1 MKNFFSIALT
11 SLILISGMHL
21 AVAKHYCH
29 GEFAAMKIT
38 FIGDNATCG
47 MEDGIE
53 ASKVFDNQMTD
64 VVTAKCCS
72 NESTLMGVDQNYN
85 PSYQEFSS
93 LRSLPL
99 FAYVPS
105 ELIYSF
111 QNSSVYSY
119 KNIIPPD
126 NVPAGAKSP
135 ADICVFRI

>member
-1 MKNFFSIALT
+1 MKNFFSIAVT

-21 AVAKHYCH
+21 AVAEHYCH
-29 GEFAAMKIT
+29 GELAAMKIT
-38 FIGDNATCG
+38 FIGENASCGMESG
-47 MEDGIE
+47 MEDGKT
-53 ASKVFDNQMTD
+53 SNTHVD
-64 VVTAKCCS
+64 VITEKCCS
-72 NESTLMGVDQNYN
+72 NESTLMGVDPNYN

-99 FAYVPS
+99 FAYVPL

-111 QNSSVYSY
+111 QNSSVYNY

-126 NVPAGAKSP
+126 NVTAGAKSP

>member
-1 MKNFFSIALT
+1 MKKIFSIAVT

-29 GEFAAMKIT
+29 GELAAMKIT
-38 FIGDNATCG
+38 FIGENASCG

-53 ASKVFDNQMTD
+53 AGKTLDNNMTD
-64 VVTAKCCS
+64 VITAKCCS
-72 NESTLMGVDQNYN
+72 NESTFMGVDQNYD

-99 FAYVPS
+99 FAYVPL

-111 QNSSVYSY
+111 QNSSVYNY

-126 NVPAGAKSP
+126 NVPAGAKGP

>member
-1 MKNFFSIALT
+1 MKNFFSIAVT

-29 GEFAAMKIT
+29 GELAAMNIT
-38 FIGDNATCG
+38 FIGENASCG

-53 ASKVFDNQMTD
+53 ASRNIDSHMID
-64 VVTAKCCS
+64 VITAKCCS
-72 NESTLMGVDQNYN
+72 NESLLMGVDQNYN

-99 FAYVPS
+99 FAYVPL

-111 QNSSVYSY
+111 QNSSVYNY
-119 KNIIPPD
+119 KNIIPPE
-126 NVPAGAKSP
+126 NVPAGAKGP